1 VRSAWM
7 AVLACRALPTYY
19 IICWG
24 AGLPSESQ
32 GCVSLCGTTQSLKL
46 LPFPRCLIAGCMS
59 DASEVEAPDWA
70 RAVPSAAPAEVLR
83 RRAATRPTAPL
94 GAHGSLG
101 AGLRDLV
108 RDLMAQEE
116 PLRSHGAAP
125 PARGPDAPQ
134 PRHTARR
141 TERPAG
147 REGLPAGAFAVPWR
161 SEVLVD
167 APRSAG
173 GLSREERAARDSARS
188 RALAAAELALD
199 LHYSTFR
206 SGLHAARPERGEHR
220 EAVQEAQPAEGD
232 WNGEQML
239 PFCDVHSDGALR
251 HRETDVRAP
260 AAFACR
266 GRLLYGSSTLY
277 ICPTRVA
284 RWRARAVR

>member
-1 VRSAWM
+1 M
-7 AVLACRALPTYY
+7 
-19 IICWG
+19 
-24 AGLPSESQ
+24 SE
-32 GCVSLCGTTQSLKL
+32 
-46 LPFPRCLIAGCMS
+46 AN
-59 DASEVEAPDWA
+59 EVEAPDWTH
-70 RAVPSAAPAEVLR
+70 AVPSAVPPDVLR
-83 RRAATRPTAPL
+83 RRAAKRPAAPL
-94 GAHGSLG
+94 GAHGPTG

-108 RDLMAQEE
+108 RDLVAQEE
-116 PLRSHGAAP
+116 PLRSHEAALLT
-125 PARGPDAPQ
+125 RELDAPQ

-206 SGLHAARPERGEHR
+206 SGLPAARPERGAR
-220 EAVQEAQPAEGD
+220 GEAAQEAQPAEGD

-239 PFCDVHSDGALR
+239 PFCDVHSDGAL
-251 HRETDVRAP
+251 
-260 AAFACR
+260 
-266 GRLLYGSSTLY
+266 L
-277 ICPTRVA
+277 
-284 RWRARAVR
+284 